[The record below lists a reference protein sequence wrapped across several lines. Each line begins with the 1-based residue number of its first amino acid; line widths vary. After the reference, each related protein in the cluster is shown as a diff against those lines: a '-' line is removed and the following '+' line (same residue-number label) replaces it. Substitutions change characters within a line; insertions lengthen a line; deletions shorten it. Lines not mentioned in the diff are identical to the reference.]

1 MSASNDV
8 DEKVLSST
16 YQLFMMTKKPAVTN
30 MVEDKHQSD
39 RAQNMKLLLRM
50 GTYRTAKPPNLH
62 LAVCPW

>member
-39 RAQNMKLLLRM
+39 
-50 GTYRTAKPPNLH
+50 
-62 LAVCPW
+62 